1 MKQTA
6 RLAGL
11 AYLGLAIFGLL
22 GNVVIRNRLYVSG
35 DAVATAAKLAGH
47 ETLARFG
54 MAADLMTVVTQ
65 SLAAL
70 FFFKLFREV
79 NAFAAGSIAAF
90 GFMNSVALLASTVFT
105 ATALEM
111 VVAGTVGDPT
121 TPFMLYNLR
130 DGAGGTGA
138 LFFGL
143 WLIPLGWL
151 VLRSGYMPRPLGW
164 ILMGGGVCYL
174 LSAFV
179 RYLAPD
185 ASSVTDA
192 LLAPASVG
200 EFWMIGYLLMKGVRQ
215 GLSSR
220 AGTCRHCRSNKE
232 DIDESGSGRE
242 PSGYEGEYQG
252 RIERP
257 VDLHALRVRVR
268 RHLRLLSG

>member
-1 MKQTA
+1 MSREHPQVSLVGKEARMSTKLDVRVPMTETPADTTMLKKTA

-22 GNVVIRNRLYVSG
+22 GNVVIRSRLYVSG

-54 MAADLMTVVTQ
+54 IAADLLTVVTQ

-70 FFFKLFREV
+70 YFFKLFRKV
-79 NAFAAGSIAAF
+79 DAFAAGSIAAC
-90 GFMNSVALLASTVFT
+90 GFMNSVAILASTVFT
-105 ATALEM
+105 ATALKM

-121 TPFMLYNLR
+121 TPFMLYNLS
-130 DGAGGTGA
+130 DAAWGTGA

-143 WLIPLGWL
+143 WLIPMGWL
-151 VLRSGYMPRPLGW
+151 AWRSGYMPRPLGW

-179 RYLAPD
+179 RYLARD
-185 ASSVTDA
+185 ASFATDA

-200 EFWMIGYLLMKGVRQ
+200 EFWMIGYLLVKGVGHPSQVEQ
-215 GLSSR
+215 GGHR
-220 AGTCRHCRSNKE
+220 
-232 DIDESGSGRE
+232 
-242 PSGYEGEYQG
+242 
-252 RIERP
+252 
-257 VDLHALRVRVR
+257 
-268 RHLRLLSG
+268 